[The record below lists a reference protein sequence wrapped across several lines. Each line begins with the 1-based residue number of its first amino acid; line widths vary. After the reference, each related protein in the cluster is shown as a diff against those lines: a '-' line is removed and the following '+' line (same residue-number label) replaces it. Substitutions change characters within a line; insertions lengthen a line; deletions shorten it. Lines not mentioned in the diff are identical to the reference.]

1 MSTPAE
7 PPDQTPTESTPPEPA
22 PPDPAPPDPAPP
34 DPATP
39 DPATPKSPAPPAHPS
54 RRAIAPLV
62 IGALGVVFGDI
73 GTSPLYAFKECFSP
87 EHGIAPTPANILG
100 LLSLITWSLAWVIAF
115 KYLTVMLR
123 ADNNGEGGILALLA
137 LALRSLHHEP
147 RMRWFVVSLGI
158 FGAAMF
164 YGDSMITPAISVLSA
179 VEGLAVAT
187 PVFSHW
193 VIPITVAVLAGL
205 FLIQRHG
212 TANVGAFFG
221 PITAVWFV
229 TIAAAGVSRIG
240 DHPDILLALN
250 PVLALSFLAANPV
263 AGFLVLGA
271 VFLVLTGGEALYAD
285 MGHFGRRP
293 IRIAWFCLVM
303 PALLLNYYGQGA
315 YVLAHPEGIA
325 NPFYRMLPAWGVLPM
340 VVLATA
346 AAVIASQAVISGA
359 FSITRQAIHLG
370 YIPRLEILHTSFR
383 QIGQVYVP
391 FVNWS
396 LFVAV
401 ILLVVGFKSASS
413 LANAYGIAVSAT
425 MVIECALA
433 MIVARRLWKWSP
445 LATAGVLGTMLAVDL
460 AFFASNAA
468 KFLSGGWFPLLI
480 GAGCFTLLVTWKRG
494 RTLLH
499 RRMSEEGIPLEPFLD
514 ALAVSPPQVVPGTA
528 IFMTSAPGKVPHAM
542 LHNLKHNKVLHERVL
557 FLTVVTHDVP
567 LVPPED
573 RVQLKR
579 LRDGFWQA
587 EAWYGF
593 KEHPDIAEVLEMC
606 KDRYGLAF
614 EPMETSYFLS
624 RETIVAGERQ
634 GMAAWRNHL
643 FAWMSRNATRATDF
657 FNVPINRVVELGT
670 HVDI

>member
-1 MSTPAE
+1 MN
-7 PPDQTPTESTPPEPA
+7 
-22 PPDPAPPDPAPP
+22 
-34 DPATP
+34 
-39 DPATPKSPAPPAHPS
+39 SPAAQTDPMHLS
-54 RRAIAPLV
+54 RRALAPMV
-62 IGALGVVFGDI
+62 VGALGIVFGDI
-73 GTSPLYAFKECFSP
+73 GTSPLYALKECFSP
-87 EHGIAPTPANILG
+87 EHGIAPTSANVVG
-100 LLSLITWSLAWVIAF
+100 LLSLITWSMAWVIAF
-115 KYLTVMLR
+115 KYLAVMLR
-123 ADNNGEGGILALLA
+123 ADNDGEGGILALLA
-137 LALRSLHHEP
+137 LALRGLHHEP
-147 RMRWFVVSLGI
+147 RTRWFVVSLGI

-179 VEGLAVAT
+179 VEGLEIAA
-187 PVFSHW
+187 PVIAHW
-193 VIPITVAVLAGL
+193 VIPLTIAILTAL
-205 FLIQRHG
+205 FVIQRHG
-212 TANVGAFFG
+212 TASVGALFG

-229 TIAAAGVSRIG
+229 AIAIAGASRIG

-250 PVLALSFLAANPV
+250 PAMAVSFLVAHPV

-271 VFLVLTGGEALYAD
+271 IFLVLTGGEALYAD

-293 IRIAWFCLVM
+293 IRIAWFGLVM

-315 YVLAHPEGIA
+315 YVLAHPEA
-325 NPFYRMLPAWGVLPM
+325 VRNPFYLMLPAWGVLPM
-340 VVLATA
+340 VGLATA

-391 FVNWS
+391 FVNWM
-396 LFVAV
+396 LFGAV
-401 ILLVVGFKSASS
+401 ILLVLGFRTSGG

-425 MVIECALA
+425 MVIECMLA
-433 MIVARRLWKWSP
+433 MVVAHRLWKWHP
-445 LATAGVLGTMLAVDL
+445 LATAGVLGAMLVVDL

-468 KFLSGGWFPLLI
+468 KLLSGGWFPLAV
-480 GAGCFTLLVTWKRG
+480 GAGLYVLLVTWKRG
-494 RTLLH
+494 RTLLM
-499 RRMSEEGIPLEPFLD
+499 RRMSEQGIPLEPFLD

-542 LHNLKHNKVLHERVL
+542 LHNLKHNKVLHERVV

-567 LVPPED
+567 LVPVED
-573 RVQLKR
+573 RVQLTR

-593 KEHPDIAEVLEMC
+593 KEHPDIAEILATC
-606 KDRYGLAF
+606 KSRYQLAF
-614 EPMETSYFLS
+614 DPMETSYFLS
-624 RETIVAGERQ
+624 RETIVAGKRQ
-634 GMAAWRNHL
+634 GMAPWRDHL

-657 FNVPINRVVELGT
+657 FNIPINRVVELGT